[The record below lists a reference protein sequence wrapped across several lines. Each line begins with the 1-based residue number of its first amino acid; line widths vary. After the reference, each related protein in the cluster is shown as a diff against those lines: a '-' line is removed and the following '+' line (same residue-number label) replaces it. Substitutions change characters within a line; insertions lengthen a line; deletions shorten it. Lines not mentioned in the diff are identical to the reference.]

1 MEEKEKVQIVVGK
14 SPRTTVFVMD
24 GGRPVNIHQSPL
36 AIKLARASEQGRTVT
51 TFEVPDGTTLLLS
64 SPDGLDLYFVV
75 DRRAPG
81 IQVMGGTL
89 VGSLRPSFY
98 RTGPT

>member
-1 MEEKEKVQIVVGK
+1 MEEKVRILMTK

-36 AIKLARASEQGRTVT
+36 AVKLARTRQGERTVT
-51 TFEVPDGTTLLLS
+51 EFEIPDGTTLLLS
-64 SPDGLDLYFVV
+64 SADGLDLYFVV

-81 IQVMGGTL
+81 IQVTGGTL
-89 VGSLRPSFY
+89 IGPLRPAFY
-98 RTGPT
+98 RAMPT

>member
-1 MEEKEKVQIVVGK
+1 MEGKVRILITK

-24 GGRPVNIHQSPL
+24 GVRPVNIHQSSL
-36 AIKLARASEQGRTVT
+36 AVKLARTRQGERTLT
-51 TFEVPDGTTLLLS
+51 EFEIQDGTTLLVS
-64 SPDGLDLYFVV
+64 SSDGLDLYFVV

-89 VGSLRPSFY
+89 VGPLRPAFY
-98 RTGPT
+98 RAAPA

>member
-1 MEEKEKVQIVVGK
+1 MEGKVRILMTK

-36 AIKLARASEQGRTVT
+36 AVKLARKSEQGRTVT
-51 TFEVPDGTTLLLS
+51 EFEIPDGTTLLVS
-64 SPDGLDLYFVV
+64 SADGLDLYFVI

-89 VGSLRPSFY
+89 VGPLRPAFY
-98 RTGPT
+98 RTAPT

>member
-1 MEEKEKVQIVVGK
+1 MEEKVRILMTK

-36 AIKLARASEQGRTVT
+36 AVRLARTQQGERTVT
-51 TFEVPDGTTLLLS
+51 EFEIPDGTTLLLS
-64 SPDGLDLYFVV
+64 SSDGLDLYFVV

-81 IQVMGGTL
+81 IQVMGGIL
-89 VGSLRPSFY
+89 VGPLRPAFY
-98 RTGPT
+98 RTARP